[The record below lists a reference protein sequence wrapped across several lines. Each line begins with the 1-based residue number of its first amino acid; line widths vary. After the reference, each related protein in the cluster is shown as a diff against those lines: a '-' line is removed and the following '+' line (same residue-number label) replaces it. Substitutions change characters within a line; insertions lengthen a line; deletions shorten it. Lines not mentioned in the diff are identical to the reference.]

1 MNAALAPSQ
10 YAEALTEIGRAIGR
24 AIAPRK
30 HMRVSE
36 WATEHR
42 VLSSKGSSSPGEWD
56 NTRNPLLVEVMDCF
70 SARSGVHDVVAQF
83 PIQFGKS
90 ETETNI
96 LGYTM
101 CENPMPI
108 MVALPGEIS
117 ANKWIDQKLNPMIES
132 TKAVQHV
139 LTSTNSR
146 ESSNRR
152 SFKDFEGGQLYIEHA
167 GNPVRLKSTSVG
179 LLLAD
184 EFSSFASELRSGDD
198 PDEMLDGRTSAF
210 PSTYKRFKV
219 GTPEIAGLCRVS
231 ELFDVSDQRRWHWP
245 CPDCGHEQPF
255 EWGGLQWTPDLKH
268 CWYVCRECGVVIEEH
283 QKTRLIAAGHWVAG
297 NPGAATRGYHAN
309 CLYYPMGLGP
319 RWLELAQRWVR
330 AQGDMAK
337 LKTFINDR
345 LAEPWED
352 KSTAKAKPNLIKD
365 RLEVYHLREAPIGVL
380 AITAGVDTQD
390 NRLAVT
396 ILGWGRGMVAWV
408 LDYVEL
414 AGDPAELEVWVKLTD
429 LLNRG
434 IAHISGAILPVEATC
449 IDAGG
454 HRTEY
459 VKHYCRQKLIRRP
472 MCIFG
477 AKPNNAPV
485 LGRPKLEDVNY
496 KGKLDKKG
504 VTIYQVGTVN
514 IKQWFFP
521 RLGGDADRVPEAR
534 LIHLSEDLDDFYIN
548 GLVSEKFNPKTG
560 RYEPIRGGVRN
571 EPLDTFV
578 YAYAAAHHQDLRL
591 HRQSAADWDMRER
604 RIIELAGDQWTRVSR
619 ETQHASPAD
628 DVSGNSVF
636 RERSTTG
643 SASKSM
649 HETSVSRETLAEAV
663 QPPAPVA
670 MSVRAA
676 LDAIVCIVEREPAV
690 VAMPEHIAAW
700 SGAVGG
706 TAEET
711 YVLNEL
717 FLVIHSAE
725 QGTPVARA
733 VPASLHSRAVEVL
746 RGKAQTQRPRRF
758 VRGTRHHGQR

>member
-1 MNAALAPSQ
+1 MNLALASAR

-42 VLSSKGSSSPGEWD
+42 VLSSKGSSSPGQWD

-70 SARSGVHDVVAQF
+70 SARSTVHDVVAMF
-83 PIQFGKS
+83 PVQFGKS

-132 TKAVQHV
+132 TKAVQRV

-152 SFKDFEGGQLYIEHA
+152 SFKDYEGGQLYIEHA

-179 LLLAD
+179 LILAD
-184 EFSSFASELRSGDD
+184 EFSSFANELRSGDD

-231 ELFDVSDQRRWHWP
+231 ELYEASDQRRWHWP

-255 EWGGLQWTPDLKH
+255 EWAGLNWSPDLKH
-268 CWYVCRECGVVIEEH
+268 CWYVCRECGVVIDEH
-283 QKTRLIAAGHWVAG
+283 QKTRLIAMGRWVPG

-365 RLEVYHLREAPIGVL
+365 RLELYRLREAPLGVL
-380 AITAGVDTQD
+380 AISAGVDTQD
-390 NRLAVT
+390 NRLAVS
-396 ILGWGRGMVAWV
+396 IIGWGRGMVAWV

-414 AGDPAELEVWVKLTD
+414 PGDPAELEVWNKLTD

-434 IAHISGAILPVEATC
+434 IVHVSGAILPVEAAC

-504 VTIYQVGTVN
+504 VTIYQVGTIN
-514 IKQWFFP
+514 IKQWLFP
-521 RLGGDADRVPEAR
+521 RLGGDADRLPEAR

-578 YAYAAAHHQDLRL
+578 YAYAAAHHQDLRF
-591 HRQSAADWDMRER
+591 HRLSAADWDARER
-604 RIIELAGDQWTRVSR
+604 RIIELAGDQWQRVSR
-619 ETQHASPAD
+619 ETAAAIVDAVQPES
-628 DVSGNSVF
+628 
-636 RERSTTG
+636 R
-643 SASKSM
+643 
-649 HETSVSRETLAEAV
+649 VSRETSHPESDPVSEHLNRVSRETAHASV
-663 QPPAPVA
+663 PKPQQVA

-676 LDAIVCIVEREPAV
+676 LDAIICIVEREPAV
-690 VAMPEHIAAW
+690 AAMPEHTAAW
-700 SGAVGG
+700 SHASGG
-706 TAEET
+706 TPEET
-711 YVLNEL
+711 HVLNEL
-717 FLVIHSAE
+717 FHAIQTAE
-725 QGTPVARA
+725 HGTPIARA
-733 VPASLHSRAVEVL
+733 VPPQLIARATEVL
-746 RGKAQTQRPRRF
+746 RGPIQIQRPRRF